1 MHLLSARCA
10 CALLIQALFFCQGKA
25 LPPCPDTRGSW
36 KLWLQV
42 SHKLPAAL
50 PTTLPPAGTWAA
62 AMLLLIIKS
71 CVSVV
76 GCYTLSITKRKCNH
90 ERFKWSL
97 CSIHT
102 YVLSYKLFYCI
113 PTLIIYSY
121 PSSKKYWINA
131 WRKKV
136 TFPADK
142 PSGCPIVR
150 LRSSTHAMMSLPGR
164 VLSCFW
170 SLLTKLAEDAAFLV
184 WFIII
189 MSCVHKESIPYRHT
203 LVITHVGFF

>member
-76 GCYTLSITKRKCNH
+76 GCYTLSITKENVIMSASNEAYAVYIYICVI
-90 ERFKWSL
+90 L
-97 CSIHT
+97 QT
-102 YVLSYKLFYCI
+102 VLLHSNSH
-113 PTLIIYSY
+113 SY